1 MSEAFPEANELD
13 DTAPIPREVPTVQDF
28 YVRMGKLEAGVQNAE
43 LLKEVLERMA
53 VSSPSST
60 TGPVRDMEE
69 IVDEL
74 LEEEPQDEELEVLV
88 EDVAE
93 QQQKTRMDLQKVGQL
108 VEQVQRWTYLSLAA
122 VLVWRVVGT
131 TLRNC
136 SVSNAVRAM
145 ELSEVLLAPD
155 GVLMR

>member
-1 MSEAFPEANELD
+1 MNVRSFSRGKRAGRHRTHTTRSPNGAGFLCPHGEARGRL
-13 DTAPIPREVPTVQDF
+13 
-28 YVRMGKLEAGVQNAE
+28 QNAE

-108 VEQVQRWTYLSLAA
+108 VEQVQRWTYLSLAF
-122 VLVWRVVGT
+122 
-131 TLRNC
+131 
-136 SVSNAVRAM
+136 
-145 ELSEVLLAPD
+145 
-155 GVLMR
+155 